1 MAHTRVA
8 DIRQYQ
14 RRVIQS
20 NVVAGETNSQEPTGA
35 GFVFVILE
43 SFP

>member
-1 MAHTRVA
+1 MAYIGEYR
-8 DIRQYQ
+8 

-20 NVVAGETNSQEPTGA
+20 NVVAGEANSQEPTGA
-35 GFVFVILE
+35 GFGFVILE